1 MCLSFFLFSFSWI
14 ETINSFK
21 HPSRYVNTILGLFL
35 IKKHN
40 SRLFVRKVQKWK
52 HSAIANPESTRVQ
65 N

>member
-21 HPSRYVNTILGLFL
+21 HASRYVNTILGLFL
-35 IKKHN
+35 IEKHN
-40 SRLFVRKVQKWK
+40 SRLIRKVQKWK
-52 HSAIANPESTRVQ
+52 HCAIAYPESTRVQ